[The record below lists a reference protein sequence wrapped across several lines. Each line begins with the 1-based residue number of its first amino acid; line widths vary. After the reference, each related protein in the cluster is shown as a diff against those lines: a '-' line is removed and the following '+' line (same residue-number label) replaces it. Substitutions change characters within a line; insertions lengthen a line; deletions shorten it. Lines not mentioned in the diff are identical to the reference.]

1 MSNFKTRLLE
11 EKAQLDERLA
21 KLQTFQ
27 ISDEFKK
34 IPIVQQSL
42 LSVQSQ
48 AMATYS
54 QVLAERLSWMH
65 EVGGSQA

>member
-34 IPIVQQSL
+34 IPRVQQSL

-54 QVLAERLSWMH
+54 QAIAERLSWMH